1 MLGGGITEVFPS
13 GLFELY
19 DLVRGARVISVEGR
33 RINALVDPDCLI
45 SITHPDLEKGDIL

>member
-1 MLGGGITEVFPS
+1 LLGGGITEVFPS